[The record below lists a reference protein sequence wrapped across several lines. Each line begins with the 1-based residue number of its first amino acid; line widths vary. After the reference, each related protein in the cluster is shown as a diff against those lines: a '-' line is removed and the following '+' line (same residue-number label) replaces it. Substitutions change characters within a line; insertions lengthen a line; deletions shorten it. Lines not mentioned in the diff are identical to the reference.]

1 MTTFWFT
8 LFIGKLFRKKVLYLK
23 TKLMAYFF
31 KAWIRKAEKC
41 SGKKLKLKPEIS
53 KCLNFP
59 LLFNI
64 VEFLE

>member
-8 LFIGKLFRKKVLYLK
+8 LFIGKLFRKKLYLK
-23 TKLMAYFF
+23 IKLMVYFS
-31 KAWIRKAEKC
+31 KAWIRKMEKC

-53 KCLNFP
+53 QCFNFL

-64 VEFLE
+64 VGFL